1 SFRLVNAA
9 VAGWRTTYR
18 RHLRPHLRAGG
29 TTTVLDIGCGGGDVA
44 CALAR
49 WARRDGADLRVTGI
63 DPDPRAHDWARRRPP
78 VAGVRFRR
86 ALSADLVADG
96 EQFDLVISNH
106 LLHHLDREQLEGLLA
121 DSARLAR
128 HAVVHS
134 DIRRGRLAYAL
145 FSVLTWPLF
154 PGPFIR
160 EDGLTSIRRSFTPAE
175 LRRAVPSTWSVVGR
189 GRFRL
194 LLQGVGRAPAAAR
207 GKRPRAAMTEP
218 DEQDECAVLI
228 VGAGPTGLL
237 LACLLARRGLE
248 VRVLE
253 RHTAP
258 AVSSRAIGLHPP
270 ALRVLAE
277 LGLD

>member
-1 SFRLVNAA
+1 MIIPALTARDEEARERMDDPHCDPRMLARTYASFRLVNAA

-49 WARRDGADLRVTGI
+49 WARRDGVDLRVTGI

-154 PGPFIR
+154 PGTFIR

-175 LRRAVPSTWSVVGR
+175 LRRAVPSPWSVVAQ

-194 LLQGVGRAPAAAR
+194 LLQREGSAS
-207 GKRPRAAMTEP
+207 E
-218 DEQDECAVLI
+218 
-228 VGAGPTGLL
+228 
-237 LACLLARRGLE
+237 RR
-248 VRVLE
+248 
-253 RHTAP
+253 
-258 AVSSRAIGLHPP
+258 
-270 ALRVLAE
+270 
-277 LGLD
+277 